1 MSKSN
6 GLETDV
12 LKYVLQNVAPAWA
25 AVGTL
30 YVSLHT
36 ADPGEAGTQSTSEAS
51 YTSYA
56 RVAVSRSTG
65 GWNVS
70 GNIADNIAAILFPG
84 NSGVSAQT
92 VTHFGI
98 GTAASGAGTLLYSGA
113 LAANLSVAVLV
124 EPNFAVGAL
133 DVTED

>member
-1 MSKSN
+1 MSKGN
-6 GLETDV
+6 TLETDV
-12 LKYVLQNVAPAWA
+12 LKYVLQGVAPSWA
-25 AVGTL
+25 ALGTL

-36 ADPGEAGTQSTSEAS
+36 ADPGEAGTQSTNETS
-51 YTSYA
+51 YTGYA
-56 RVAVSRSTG
+56 RVAVNRSTG

-84 NSGVSAQT
+84 NSGVSTPT

-98 GTAASGAGTLLYSGA
+98 GTASSGAGILLYSGA
-113 LAANLSVAVLV
+113 LTAGLVVAALV

-133 DVTED
+133 DITED